1 MNEIG
6 EGKELNKLLSSF
18 SCEMDKDIEFFY
30 INVQLNLKNFQR
42 RVCYIGYLVRLIN
55 WKTRKNMIIQTKYVF
70 NKKNIA
76 KN

>member
-1 MNEIG
+1 MLMNEIG

-42 RVCYIGYLVRLIN
+42 RVCYRVPGTLNKLEN
-55 WKTRKNMIIQTKYVF
+55 KEKYDNS
-70 NKKNIA
+70 NKICI
-76 KN
+76 